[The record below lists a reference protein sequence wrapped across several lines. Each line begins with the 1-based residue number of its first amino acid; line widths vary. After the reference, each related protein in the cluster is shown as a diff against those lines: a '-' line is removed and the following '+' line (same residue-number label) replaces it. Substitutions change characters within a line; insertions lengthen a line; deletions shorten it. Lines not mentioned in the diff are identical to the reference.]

1 MLTFFVH
8 LSILFHSNYYAR
20 CSKNATNVQAEI
32 EAVKFGIEYAA
43 RLGKRNVSIFS
54 DSNLVVEA
62 VNDIIKKWK
71 TFQHS
76 TRMDGQEYRTDF
88 ESLEQIIR
96 RNSNMNIK
104 INWVP
109 AHSSNTNHNEADR
122 LARKGAELP

>member
-1 MLTFFVH
+1 MY
-8 LSILFHSNYYAR
+8 LSIPFHSNYYAR

-32 EAVKFGIEYAA
+32 EAVKFGIEHAA
-43 RLGKRNVSIFS
+43 RLGKRNVCIFS

-62 VNDIIKKWK
+62 VNDIIKKYR

-76 TRMDGQEYRTDF
+76 TRMDGQQYRTDF
-88 ESLEQIIR
+88 ESLEQTIR
-96 RNSNMNIK
+96 KHPYMNIK

-109 AHSSNTNHNEADR
+109 AHSGNADHNEADR